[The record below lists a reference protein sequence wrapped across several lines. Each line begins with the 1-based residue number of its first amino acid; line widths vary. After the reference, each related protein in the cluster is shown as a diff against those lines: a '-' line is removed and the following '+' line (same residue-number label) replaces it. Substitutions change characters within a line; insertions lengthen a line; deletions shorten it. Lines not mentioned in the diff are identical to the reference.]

1 VEKAKF
7 KKRRE
12 MMTQEETQ
20 PKRQE
25 DRRLRIV
32 DRTMR
37 MHGNEPHA
45 LIETLHAIQESYGFI
60 DLDMMRYVSER
71 LGVPLSKVYGVAT
84 FYHFFTLKP
93 QGEHTCVI
101 CTGTACYIGGAK
113 AILDEIGRQYKISP
127 GETTKDNKLSLL
139 TARCL
144 GACGLAPAVVYD
156 GTVAGKQTPES
167 VNKTLVR
174 WFKNGS

>member
-1 VEKAKF
+1 MAL
-7 KKRRE
+7 
-12 MMTQEETQ
+12 QEAQ
-20 PKRQE
+20 SKQQE

-37 MHGNEPHA
+37 MHGNEPNA
-45 LIETLHAIQESYGFI
+45 LIETLHAIQETYGFI
-60 DLDMMRYVSER
+60 DLDLMRYVSDK

-93 QGEHTCVI
+93 QGEHTCVV

-113 AILDEIGRQYKISP
+113 AILDEIGKTYDIGP

-156 GTVAGKQTPES
+156 GAVSGKQTPET
-167 VNKTLVR
+167 VMNTIGR
-174 WFKNGS
+174 WFENGS